1 MRNCGRRMPPW
12 CTKLLWVLLTFL
24 VLLRATLRV
33 ALVLNTWFLATS
45 RSFLSLCS
53 TRLPTFL
60 DVFPSLYS
68 LLSLV
73 NWTNQILLSHHP
85 RCQETCIRNK
95 IGRSGLL
102 KTSLKRYIG
111 VILSIILDNQPP
123 FTKRDILRIVLL
135 RNSMSRS
142 LLSSI
147 VPCF

>member
-1 MRNCGRRMPPW
+1 MPPW

-85 RCQETCIRNK
+85 RCQETCIFNK
-95 IGRSGLL
+95 
-102 KTSLKRYIG
+102 
-111 VILSIILDNQPP
+111 DA
-123 FTKRDILRIVLL
+123 
-135 RNSMSRS
+135 
-142 LLSSI
+142 
-147 VPCF
+147 